1 MPVFR
6 YSFEIEGASIPC
18 PDEKAERI
26 LAAGIKNIFKKRLEF
41 GFSPDSVAMAQEGF
55 DAEVSSVKDYG
66 NGSRYV
72 VLRTAT
78 GEICVSCGD
87 NIEGPVKVL
96 PDADKI
102 SVYDPDGGIRLI

>member
-1 MPVFR
+1 MK
-6 YSFEIEGASIPC
+6 YKSFTFGTF
-18 PDEKAERI
+18 
-26 LAAGIKNIFKKRLEF
+26 FKSNSLLFKFNL
-41 GFSPDSVAMAQEGF
+41 
-55 DAEVSSVKDYG
+55 
-66 NGSRYV
+66 V